1 MILRLTFRA
10 REGVVGVLVGA
21 GGRKSPRDS
30 SGVVGGK
37 TLHLAIR
44 AREVVLVGANHLR
57 HSNREWEGGGWQGKP
72 PTRSKR
78 EGANH
83 LRHSER
89 WLLLVG

>member
-1 MILRLTFRA
+1 M
-10 REGVVGVLVGA
+10 GVLVGA
-21 GGRKSPRDS
+21 GGRKSRRDS

-44 AREVVLVGANHLR
+44 AREVVVVGANHLH

-72 PTRSKR
+72 PTCSKR

-83 LRHSER
+83 LCHSEISGI
-89 WLLLVG
+89 VSK